1 MLIKR
6 NESGKHPIIVTD
18 YQPCSDQK
26 LFNLITDHYWS
37 FFNNEHEA
45 MLAIKAYLEKKNWF
59 GQGCEHTSFE
69 KIWFYPLFPIPR
81 RKKLTILR
89 NMESF

>member
-26 LFNLITDHYWS
+26 TFQFDYWPLLIIFQEWTR
-37 FFNNEHEA
+37 EA
-45 MLAIKAYLEKKNWF
+45 LLAIKAYLEKKDWF
-59 GQGCEHTSFE
+59 GQGCEHGYKFW
-69 KIWFYPLFPIPR
+69 KNMILFHFFN
-81 RKKLTILR
+81 T
-89 NMESF
+89 

>member
-26 LFNLITDHYWS
+26 TFQFDYWPLLIIFQEWTR
-37 FFNNEHEA
+37 EA
-45 MLAIKAYLEKKNWF
+45 LLAIKAYLEKRL
-59 GQGCEHTSFE
+59 
-69 KIWFYPLFPIPR
+69 IWSGMWTWIQVLKKYDFIPFFQY
-81 RKKLTILR
+81 LGA
-89 NMESF
+89 